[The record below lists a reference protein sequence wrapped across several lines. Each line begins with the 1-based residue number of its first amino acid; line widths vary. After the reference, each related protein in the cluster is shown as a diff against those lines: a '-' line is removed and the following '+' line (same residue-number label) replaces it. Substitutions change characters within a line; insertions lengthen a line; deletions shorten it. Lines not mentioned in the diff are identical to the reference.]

1 MFVAREDERCR
12 CARSLTTCSRL
23 SRYTADYLS
32 IVEALGTHKAGMTRK
47 ELIATTGLADSGS
60 LTKRLANLE
69 SCGFVRK
76 YLPFGRSAK
85 GALYQLTDHFTLFAL
100 RFLRGRVTDE
110 SYWSNTTNTPAR
122 NAWCG
127 VAFEHVCLSH
137 VPQIKAALGVS
148 GVASNVSSWTCRA
161 DPNKGLLAARSTCSS
176 TGATRS

>member
-1 MFVAREDERCR
+1 M
-12 CARSLTTCSRL
+12 
-23 SRYTADYLS
+23 DYLS
-32 IVEALGTHKAGMTRK
+32 IVEALGTHKAGMTRE
-47 ELIATTGLADSGS
+47 ELIATTGLADSGT

-85 GALYQLTDHFTLFAL
+85 GALYQLTDHLTLFAL

-110 SYWSNTTNTPAR
+110 GYWSNTTNTPAR

-127 VAFEHVCLSH
+127 VAFERVCLSH

-148 GVASNVSSWTCRA
+148 GVSVPHVRGQRTQ
-161 DPNKGLLAARSTCSS
+161 
-176 TGATRS
+176 ATTRPPRPRRPMVY